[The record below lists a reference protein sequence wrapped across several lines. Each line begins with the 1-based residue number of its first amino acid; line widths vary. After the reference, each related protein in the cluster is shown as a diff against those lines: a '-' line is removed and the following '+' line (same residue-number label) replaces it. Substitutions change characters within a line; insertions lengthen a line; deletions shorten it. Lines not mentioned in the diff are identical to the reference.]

1 METSSRQFGK
11 KMEARTR
18 KTSKIFIS
26 YYISENGSQIVS
38 KDKRATRA
46 RVHLCTGKRLLKIS
60 RYVTRMSAEEAKEI

>member
-11 KMEARTR
+11 KMEARTG

-46 RVHLCTGKRLLKIS
+46 RVHLCTGKD
-60 RYVTRMSAEEAKEI
+60 Y